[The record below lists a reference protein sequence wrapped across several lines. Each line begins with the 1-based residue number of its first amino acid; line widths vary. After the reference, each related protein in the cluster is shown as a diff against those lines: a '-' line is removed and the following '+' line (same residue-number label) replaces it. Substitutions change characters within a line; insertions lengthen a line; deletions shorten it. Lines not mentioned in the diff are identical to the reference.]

1 MRTKCLLL
9 IVSGLL
15 SLVTMQAMPI
25 AHHDIPEQIEL
36 LDIPPDMTEIILQGS
51 LINYTGPNSVE
62 AYLCK
67 HAVAVSFHQNLGE
80 VSITVVGE
88 TGNMIYSG
96 TVNTAV
102 QQIVYIPIEGAP
114 DGNYI
119 ITLENYVSMAEGEFE
134 K

>member
-1 MRTKCLLL
+1 MKKRLLFL
-9 IVSGLL
+9 ILAVYLSVSVINAFETPSDPPYEIQIDLFGD
-15 SLVTMQAMPI
+15 LVY
-25 AHHDIPEQIEL
+25 
-36 LDIPPDMTEIILQGS
+36 S
-51 LINYTGPNSVE
+51 VGPNSVE

-88 TGNMIYSG
+88 TGNVIYSG
-96 TVNTAV
+96 MVNTAV